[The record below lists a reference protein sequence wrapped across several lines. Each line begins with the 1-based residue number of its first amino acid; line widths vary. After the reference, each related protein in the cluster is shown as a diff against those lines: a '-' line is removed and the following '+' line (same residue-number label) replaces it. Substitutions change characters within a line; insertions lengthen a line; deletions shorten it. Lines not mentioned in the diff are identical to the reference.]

1 MLRPNLNRIWT
12 SPECLVCLTAIAFEI
27 LKRTTENINT
37 QLIGMKKTYELL
49 KSFSIN
55 DVPTDIANKMYR
67 MLLQLTQTSDP
78 FKEIKK
84 QSNKLAQEAVQRIR
98 SHVEEADSPYENLQ
112 RCLAA
117 SIAGNM
123 IDFGTAGHSINL
135 DLDFLESCYYQITT
149 EGFAIDDASK
159 LFIALKEASDI
170 LFIADN
176 AGEIYFDLFLVNYIK
191 RYNIKTT
198 LVVKSG
204 PISNDA
210 TLEDVSNPLFRTAVT
225 RIMTT
230 GTNALGVSITESS
243 QEFLNR
249 LRTTDVIIAKGQS
262 NFETLFYHAKQL
274 TSKPIFFLFRTK
286 CRSIANFL
294 GQPIGKNIILLRN
307 AK

>member
-1 MLRPNLNRIWT
+1 
-12 SPECLVCLTAIAFEI
+12 
-27 LKRTTENINT
+27 
-37 QLIGMKKTYELL
+37 MKKTYELL